1 MDFPDS
7 GSRPPVPRTRVAL
20 RDQRGFALIL
30 VIAVLSVLALLA
42 AAIAVETRSTALG
55 AHSRLEI
62 VQARA
67 LADSGVTIA
76 IMHVLDRNK
85 ASRWQA
91 DGAMHEER
99 YGDGSVRITIEDE
112 AGKIDLN
119 NAPKELIA
127 GLLGEFVSAEQASA
141 LTDAILERRASFAA
155 MPESAGRLY
164 AGGLAGFQS
173 LALLA
178 FSDIS
183 ELHLI
188 PGMSAALYDQLAP
201 YVTVYSQSPTL
212 NHQTAS
218 RVALLA
224 IPNVAAGDVDAL
236 IASRGATE
244 AIGPAQLSAFA
255 RYTRVANLQA
265 ATIVAEASLPGGISF
280 TREAVVAIE
289 PDLPL
294 ASPRILRWR
303 QRAEGDDRVAAAV
316 QDPD

>member
-1 MDFPDS
+1 MTLLQRRQDAPARRLF
-7 GSRPPVPRTRVAL
+7 

-42 AAIAVETRSTALG
+42 AAIAVETRGTALG

-99 YGDGSVRITIEDE
+99 YGDASLRITVEDE

-127 GLLGEFVSAEQASA
+127 GLVGEFTSAEQVGT
-141 LTDAILERRASFAA
+141 LTDAILDRRASFAA
-155 MPESAGRLY
+155 MPQGAGRFY
-164 AGGLAGFQS
+164 TGGFTGFQS
-173 LALLA
+173 LARLA
-178 FSDIS
+178 FADIS
-183 ELHLI
+183 ELRLI
-188 PGMSAALYDQLAP
+188 PGMSAALYERLAP
-201 YVTVYSQSPTL
+201 YVTVYSQNPTL
-212 NHQTAS
+212 NRQTAS

-224 IPNVAAGDVDAL
+224 MPNVTASDVDAL
-236 IASRGATE
+236 IASRGVAETV
-244 AIGPAQLSAFA
+244 APAQLSAFA
-255 RYTRVANLQA
+255 RYTRIGNLQA
-265 ATIVAEASLPGGISF
+265 ATIVADARLPGGISF
-280 TREAVVAIE
+280 TREAVVAIA
-289 PDLPL
+289 PDQPL
-294 ASPRILRWR
+294 APPRFLRWR
-303 QRAEGDDRVAAAV
+303 QRAEDDDRLAGTAEERG
-316 QDPD
+316 